1 MKFMNNILVE
11 NEVMEFNNENINI
24 DLNVSKVI
32 IDIKNKVVINDL
44 NTSWKDL

>member
-11 NEVMEFNNENINI
+11 NEVMEFNNESINI

-32 IDIKNKVVINDL
+32 IDIKNKVVYWQYCLCYNR
-44 NTSWKDL
+44 K

>member
-1 MKFMNNILVE
+1 MNNILVE

-32 IDIKNKVVINDL
+32 IDIKNKERFRNCF
-44 NTSWKDL
+44 